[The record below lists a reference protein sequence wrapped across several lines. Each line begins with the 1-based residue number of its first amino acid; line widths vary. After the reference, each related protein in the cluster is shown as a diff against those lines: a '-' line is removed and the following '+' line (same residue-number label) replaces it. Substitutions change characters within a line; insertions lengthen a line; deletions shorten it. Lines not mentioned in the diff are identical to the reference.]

1 MRVTEMQT
9 ANRKR
14 GFTLVE
20 LLLAIGLG
28 LIVMAA
34 LTSLFKSGMDAT
46 FVVTQR
52 AELQQN
58 MRAAIELL
66 SKDISMA
73 GSGLPSGGIQ
83 LPSGAGSVVSRYGC
97 DQAGTCHVPTFQYP
111 NGNYMFGIVP
121 GFNNGV
127 EAGAAIPATPGQIN
141 DSITVVYADYNF
153 PLNQYD
159 VTFPAG
165 PVTGATVNIAANPAF
180 VPAPPLV
187 TAAGGLQVGDLV
199 WLSNSAGNAVGEV
212 TGFTAASIAFANLDP
227 LRFNQS
233 GAAANNIAAL
243 AAGGTMVAYRLFA
256 VTYYLTVPVNG
267 QLPRLM
273 RQVNGLTPVPVADNI
288 VNLQFAFDVY
298 NSTNNALDANQAD
311 PIGAGDSPN
320 LIQKVNISVMGESL
334 VSGEEVSEHGSRH
347 VRKRA
352 EYGVPQSIS
361 VRFGERGNQ
370 YGDV

>member
-1 MRVTEMQT
+1 M
-9 ANRKR
+9 
-14 GFTLVE
+14 
-20 LLLAIGLG
+20 
-28 LIVMAA
+28 VMAA

-58 MRAAIELL
+58 MRAAIELM

-83 LPSGAGSVVSRYGC
+83 LPSGGGSVVSRYGC
-97 DQAGTCHVPTFQYP
+97 DQTGACHVPAFQYP
-111 NGNYMFGIVP
+111 NGNYMFGIIP

-127 EAGAAIPATPGQIN
+127 EAGATIPATPGQVN
-141 DSITVVYADYNF
+141 DSITVIYADYNF

-159 VTFPAG
+159 VTFPGAAPNG
-165 PVTGATVNIAANPAF
+165 TTVTIAANPAF
-180 VPAPPLV
+180 IPAPPLV
-187 TAAGGLQVGDLV
+187 TAAGGLQVGDLI

-212 TGFTAASIAFANLDP
+212 TGFNANSITFADLDP

-233 GAAANNIAAL
+233 GAAANNIKAL

-273 RQVNGLTPVPVADNI
+273 RQVNGLAPVPVADNI
-288 VNLQFAFDVY
+288 VNIQFAYDVY
-298 NSTNNALDANQAD
+298 NSTNNALDSNQAD
-311 PIGAGDSPN
+311 PIGVGESPN
-320 LIQKVNISVMGESL
+320 LVQKVNISVMGESL
-334 VSGEEVSEHGSRH
+334 VSGAKKSQSMALATSVSARNMAF
-347 VRKRA
+347 RNR
-352 EYGVPQSIS
+352 YQ
-361 VRFGERGNQ
+361 
-370 YGDV
+370 